1 MPGPHDLVAK
11 VLQLPN
17 IPRDAVVGKVTIEY
31 RSQPGV
37 LFTGRQVPMG
47 PAPVLDRGQRAG
59 KPAFSRGLPHHVLAL
74 PRLWPEGGESEESR
88 TGGPSIR
95 GPPRHDAAGES
106 R

>member
-37 LFTGRQVPMG
+37 LFTGRQG
-47 PAPVLDRGQRAG
+47 GDTSRRAASG
-59 KPAFSRGLPHHVLAL
+59 NKPGGRTPAL
-74 PRLWPEGGESEESR
+74 PLD
-88 TGGPSIR
+88 GPQ
-95 GPPRHDAAGES
+95 PKD
-106 R
+106 

>member
-37 LFTGRQVPMG
+37 LFAGRQVPMG
-47 PAPVLDRGQRAG
+47 PAPVTVASERANRFLAVVCRTTFLPFRDFAQEWV
-59 KPAFSRGLPHHVLAL
+59 KPRKSNEWAL
-74 PRLWPEGGESEESR
+74 QSGGV
-88 TGGPSIR
+88 
-95 GPPRHDAAGES
+95 PP
-106 R
+106 